1 MVDSYRRTDEVNQGN
16 NLTEEI
22 EAEASLLGR
31 RLIPDEVASLAVF
44 LANEE
49 VLVLNG
55 QSFNLCGCV
64 FFD

>member
-1 MVDSYRRTDEVNQGN
+1 MVDSYRRTDEVNQGY

-22 EAEASLLGR
+22 EAEASLLGQ
-31 RLIPDEVASLAVF
+31 RLIPGEVAALAVF

-49 VLVLNG
+49 AQVLNG

-64 FFD
+64 CFD

>member
-1 MVDSYRRTDEVNQGN
+1 MVDSYRRTDEVNQDY

-22 EAEASLLGR
+22 EAEASLLGQ
-31 RLIPDEVASLAVF
+31 RLIPDEVAALAVF

-49 VLVLNG
+49 AQVLNG

-64 FFD
+64 CFD